1 MYKENG
7 FTRMINTINMQDMR
21 YLNLFGKITGVN
33 TRHCFKYNEFIFFSV
48 PKEFV
53 SKAIGENGKN
63 VRKMSEILGRK
74 IRVISA
80 PESVLGA
87 RRFIAEII
95 SPVTFKDFEIKG
107 NEIIITAGMQSK
119 AALLGR
125 NKRRLYEMQKIASD
139 FFGKELRII

>member
-1 MYKENG
+1 
-7 FTRMINTINMQDMR
+7 MINTINMQDMR
-21 YLNLFGKITGVN
+21 YLNLFGKITRVN

-48 PKEFV
+48 PKNLV
-53 SKAIGENGKN
+53 SKAIGEGGKN

-74 IRVISA
+74 IRVIAS
-80 PESVLGA
+80 PESTLGA
-87 RRFIAEII
+87 RKFITEIT
-95 SPVTFKDFEIKG
+95 SPVAFKDFEIKG

-125 NKRRLYEMQKIASD
+125 NKRRLIEMQKIASD